1 MEAFMSQS
9 EAGMDFAVL
18 AAAFADRCEA
28 SLEMNNLS
36 AASDEA
42 LSKALVAAIRLF
54 AAKAQNGETPA
65 LVQGNH
71 AVSATDGAIF
81 ATAVLEAVGIE
92 VFELAAWQACS
103 NVGSRRH
110 INENVRGE
118 Q

>member
-1 MEAFMSQS
+1 MSLS
-9 EAGMDFAVL
+9 ETQTEFGAI
-18 AAAFADRCEA
+18 AAAFVDRCDA
-28 SLEMNNLS
+28 SLETGNLS
-36 AASDEA
+36 AVADDD
-42 LSKALVAAIRLF
+42 LSKALVAAMRLF

-71 AVSATDGAIF
+71 ALSATDGVIF

-110 INENVRGE
+110 VHDNDGATR
-118 Q
+118 

>member
-1 MEAFMSQS
+1 MSQS
-9 EAGMDFAVL
+9 ESQMDFAVI
-18 AAAFADRCEA
+18 AAAFAERCDA
-28 SLEMNNLS
+28 SLELNNLE
-36 AASDEA
+36 AVPDED

-65 LVQGNH
+65 LVRGNH

-110 INENVRGE
+110 INES